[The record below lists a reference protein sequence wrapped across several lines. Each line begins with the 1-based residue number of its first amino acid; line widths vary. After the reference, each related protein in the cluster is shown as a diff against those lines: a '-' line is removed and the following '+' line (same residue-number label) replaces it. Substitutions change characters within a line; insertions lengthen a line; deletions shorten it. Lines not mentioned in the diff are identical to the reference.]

1 MFYGLFIFLLVPESA
16 RWLLS
21 VGRVDEAE
29 AGLRDHYCMNK
40 GHKMPRNYAWPW
52 SATTTAA
59 AATAAAGASGSDDV
73 NAIPRVAPSAL
84 EAGDGYSRSGGGG
97 GGGSGGNAVQQ
108 EKSVWTVQ
116 LMCHATVLFLCWF
129 TATLT
134 YYGLGFSAGDMAVR

>member
-1 MFYGLFIFLLVPESA
+1 VFYGVFIFLLVPESA

-29 AGLRDHYCMNK
+29 AGLRDHYCMNM
-40 GHKMPRNYAWPW
+40 GHEMPRNYAWPW
-52 SATTTAA
+52 AATT
-59 AATAAAGASGSDDV
+59 TAAAGASGSDDV

-84 EAGDGYSRSGGGG
+84 EAGDGCSRSGGGG

-108 EKSVWTVQ
+108 EKSVWTAQ